1 MSGNEKE
8 RQPVMRLR
16 SMFIGLCVLAT
27 SIAIPLSLVW
37 KQSYINQAS
46 IRLEYR
52 ADTLARLDREMTAL
66 SLEHG
71 KLSAAPR
78 IERIARTRGFE
89 YPLAS
94 QLEVLDV
101 SHVRQKNDGVVGK
114 FFAGIFQ
121 RFERENR

>member
-1 MSGNEKE
+1 MNGNEKE
-8 RQPVMRLR
+8 RQPVVRLR
-16 SMFIGLCVLAT
+16 SMFVGLCVLSL

-52 ADTLARLDREMTAL
+52 ADTLARLDREVTAL
-66 SLEHG
+66 TLEHG
-71 KLSAAPR
+71 KLAAAPR

-89 YPLAS
+89 YPLSS

-101 SHVRQKNDGVVGK
+101 AHARQKKDGGV
-114 FFAGIFQ
+114 FANILK
-121 RFERENR
+121 RFDRENR